1 MSRFIIF
8 FCGTSSS
15 ERDYNKKHVFHQGE
29 LVSSLAKNAQGF
41 VSRANEDI
49 KQGLTY
55 LKNKLKDEIRAI
67 DLRLKQL
74 QTVSSPL

>member
-29 LVSSLAKNAQGF
+29 LVSSLAKNAQGCI
-41 VSRANEDI
+41 SRANEDI
-49 KQGLTY
+49 KQGLT
-55 LKNKLKDEIRAI
+55 NKLKDEIRAI